1 MTGDQ
6 KNQIYNL
13 LKSASS
19 WAYGYASPSFL
30 EEAPY
35 FDDDFIE
42 YIEPQPAQSV
52 EPEPIQERQ
61 EPPVPSPSS
70 ASSTPASPAE
80 PGQKPSGGMT
90 LETLG
95 TKIASCSNCIL
106 SRTRKLPAPG
116 QGNLNPYVLV
126 IGEVPTQ
133 EDDMS
138 GTTFGGPQG
147 ELLDKMLGAIGLGR
161 GANCYITTIVKCRPP
176 MNRYAMTDEIQ
187 SCSGFLQTQIR
198 ILKPS
203 FILAL
208 GRTAAQSLMNTQMG
222 INDIH
227 GKWTEY
233 DFCGNK
239 IPLMAIHSPEALL
252 AQPALKA
259 AAWEDLKRFRDRL
272 QKTRPDYSEKYYVS
286 QK

>member
-19 WAYGYASPSFL
+19 WTYGYASPSFS
-30 EEAPY
+30 EEEPC

-42 YIEPQPAQSV
+42 YIEPRPAQPIEQEALPPVV
-52 EPEPIQERQ
+52 EPKEAD
-61 EPPVPSPSS
+61 SS
-70 ASSTPASPAE
+70 AFPTLPDAE
-80 PGQKPSGGMT
+80 QKPSGGMT

-106 SRTRKLPAPG
+106 SRTRKTPALG
-116 QGNLNPYVLV
+116 QGDGNPYVLV

-161 GANCYITTIVKCRPP
+161 GANCYITTMVKCRPP

-227 GKWTEY
+227 GKWAEY